1 MRAMEVSG
9 GGDGKVIE
17 NIISCSRDSKDQKEE
32 RMRLHQRGQETESRE
47 AVKPEARIKR
57 MSDRKGGVRREEQQG
72 EKRKEGSKSKKG

>member
-9 GGDGKVIE
+9 GGDGKVLKILFPVPE
-17 NIISCSRDSKDQKEE
+17 IQKIRKEE

-57 MSDRKGGVRREEQQG
+57 MSDRKGGGGCEERRTAGG
-72 EKRKEGSKSKKG
+72 EKEGRK

>member
-9 GGDGKVIE
+9 GGDGKVLKILFPVPE
-17 NIISCSRDSKDQKEE
+17 IQKIRKEE

-57 MSDRKGGVRREEQQG
+57 MSDRKGGGGEERRTAG
-72 EKRKEGSKSKKG
+72 EKKEGRK